1 MGKGQR
7 SRLARA
13 DEMAAKKIAAKKKEK
28 QDKIIRITSIITSIV
43 LVVGLLGMIV
53 YSTIN
58 SNNRQNG
65 TYLKND
71 IAMESTDYKIN
82 NAQQMYF
89 FQNYYA
95 SFMQSNQDY
104 IQYMGLD
111 TEKSLKEQTAPYTDD
126 DGKSMTWY
134 DYFMK
139 GTEDQVKQ
147 TLVLAQ
153 AAKDA
158 GFKLSDE
165 DNKEIEET
173 LKNITPENY
182 APGLT
187 KDDVKA
193 CLEVSLLAANYQA
206 KVEGDIKYTDADLEK
221 YYGENKNDYDVVDYR
236 MYSFSYATESDTEE
250 EADKMTRDEA
260 KKLADELAATGNEQA
275 FIAWLKNYFS
285 GTLKM
290 EADKLDSQVE
300 TTLSQG
306 FAYSESY
313 VGIDFLFGEKTKA
326 GDIKVV
332 EDEENGLFK
341 VFLLLTPRARDNSAT
356 KTVRHILIAPEDMEN
371 ETQKKDAK
379 AKADKLLADW
389 KKGEATEESFAALVH
404 DNTDD
409 TGSKET
415 GGLYENFG
423 KGEMVEAFEKWSY
436 DAARKPGDTAVVET
450 EYGYHIMYFVGNGT
464 SVWKKAAELNFVND
478 KYSAQYE
485 EFAKKHAVTAYDKN
499 IDKIASYVK

>member
-7 SRLARA
+7 ARLARA
-13 DEMAAKKIAAKKKEK
+13 DEMAAKKVAAKKKER
-28 QDKIIRITSIITSIV
+28 QDKIIRITSIATAIV

-53 YSTIN
+53 YTTIN

-65 TYLKND
+65 TYLKKD
-71 IAMESTDYKIN
+71 IAVESVDYKIN

-95 SFMQSNQDY
+95 SFMQNNEQY
-104 IQYMGLD
+104 IEYMGLD
-111 TEKSLKEQTAPYTDD
+111 QEKSLKEQTSPYTDD
-126 DGKSMTWY
+126 DGKTMTWY

-139 GTEDQVKQ
+139 GTVDQVKQ

-153 AAKDA
+153 AAKEA
-158 GFKLSDE
+158 GVKLSDE

-173 LKNITPENY
+173 LKNVTAENF

-187 KDDVKA
+187 KDDIKT
-193 CLEVSLLAANYQA
+193 CLELSLLAANYQA
-206 KVEGDIKYTDADLEK
+206 KVQEGIKYTDADLEK
-221 YYGENKNDYDVVDYR
+221 YYKDNKNDYDVVDYR
-236 MYSFSYATESDTEE
+236 MYSFSYATDKDTDAEE
-250 EADKMTRDEA
+250 DKMTRDEA
-260 KKLADELAATGNEQA
+260 KKLADELAATGNEAA
-275 FIAWLKNYFS
+275 FTAWLKNYFKN
-285 GTLKM
+285 TLKM
-290 EADKLDSQVE
+290 EDDKLDGQVE
-300 TTLSQG
+300 TTLSND

-341 VFLLLTPRARDNSAT
+341 VFLVLNPRARNEEAT
-356 KTVRHILIAPEDMEN
+356 KTVRHILIAPEDMEDTAQVK
-371 ETQKKDAK
+371 EAK

-389 KKGEATEESFAALVH
+389 AAGEATEESFAALVH

-423 KGEMVEAFEKWSY
+423 RGEMVESFENWSY

-450 EYGYHIMYFVGNGT
+450 EYGYHIMYFVANGAP
-464 SVWKKAAELNFVND
+464 SWKNAAESNYVSD
-478 KYSAQYE
+478 KYSAEYE
-485 EFAKKHAVTAYDKN
+485 AFAKKHVVTAFDKN
-499 IDKIASYVK
+499 IEKIASYIK

>member
-13 DEMAAKKIAAKKKEK
+13 DEMAAKKLAAKKKER

-43 LVVGLLGMIV
+43 LVIGLVGMIV
-53 YSTIN
+53 YSTVN
-58 SNNRQNG
+58 SNNRENG
-65 TYLKND
+65 TYLKKD
-71 IAMESTDYKIN
+71 IAMESADYKIN
-82 NAQQMYF
+82 NAQHMYF

-104 IQYMGLD
+104 MQYMGLD

-134 DYFMK
+134 EYFMK
-139 GTEDQVKQ
+139 GTNDQVKQ

-153 AAKDA
+153 AAKEAD
-158 GFKLSDE
+158 FKLSDE

-173 LKNITPENY
+173 LKNITPENF

-187 KDDVKA
+187 KDDIKV
-193 CLEVSLLAANYQA
+193 CLELSLLAANYQA
-206 KVEGDIKYTDADLEK
+206 KVQGDIKYTDADLEK

-236 MYSFSYATESDTEE
+236 MYSFSYATESDTESS
-250 EADKMTRDEA
+250 DKMSRDEA
-260 KKLADELAATGNEQA
+260 KKLADELAATGNETA
-275 FIAWLKNYFS
+275 FVAWLRNYFTN
-285 GTLKM
+285 TLKI

-300 TTLSQG
+300 TTLSQD
-306 FAYSESY
+306 FSYSESY
-313 VGIDFLFGEKTKA
+313 VGIDFLFGANTKV

-332 EDEENGLFK
+332 EDEDNGLFK
-341 VFLLLTPRARDNSAT
+341 VFLMLSTRERDNSLT
-356 KTVRHILIAPEDMEN
+356 KTVRHILIAPEDMQN
-371 ETQKKDAK
+371 ETQKKEAK

-389 KKGEATEESFAALVH
+389 AKGEATEQSFAALVH

-423 KGEMVEAFEKWSY
+423 KGEMVEAFENWSY
-436 DAARKPGDTAVVET
+436 DAARKAGDTAVVET

-464 SVWKKAAELNFVND
+464 PVWKKAAETNFVSNQ
-478 KYSAQYE
+478 YTARYE
-485 EFAKKHAVTAYDKN
+485 EFAKKHAVTAFDEN
-499 IDKIASYVK
+499 IEKIASYIK